1 MERQTSKIFCSLVIT
16 LCLCSCSTPTPV
28 VLNCP
33 KIILPKDPI
42 IPLSQLTDESKPD
55 VVIKAWVVTAM
66 AYRDWNKAVR
76 KQVQTSNKDL

>member
-1 MERQTSKIFCSLVIT
+1 MEYKTSKVIYCLILI
-16 LCLCSCSTPTPV
+16 LCLSSCAKPTPV
-28 VLNCP
+28 VLDCP

-66 AYRDWNKAVR
+66 AYRDWNRAVR
-76 KQVQTSNKDL
+76 KQIERSK